1 LDITSTEK
9 IWMTF
14 KPLTPKQRQCF
25 DLIVQG
31 VRDSGFS
38 PTYQDLRISMGY
50 SVVGPVQSLIS
61 VLLRKGYISTR
72 TNPTTHKDSRGT
84 SPARNLKIN
93 AYPIAPINNS
103 FERDDWL
110 NIPNANHALRA
121 SEDIP
126 HKLIKA
132 GDYVLQ
138 DADQKPLGILRIVNN
153 D

>member
-1 LDITSTEK
+1 
-9 IWMTF
+9 MTF

-31 VRDSGFS
+31 VRDSGVTPS
-38 PTYQDLRISMGY
+38 YRDLQILLGY
-50 SVVGPVQSLIS
+50 SVVGPVQSL
-61 VLLRKGYISTR
+61 VCTLLCKGYLV
-72 TNPTTHKDSRGT
+72 THAKPVVKSQQRGT

-103 FERDDWL
+103 DDWL

-126 HKLIKA
+126 HRHIKA
-132 GDYVLQ
+132 GDYVFQ